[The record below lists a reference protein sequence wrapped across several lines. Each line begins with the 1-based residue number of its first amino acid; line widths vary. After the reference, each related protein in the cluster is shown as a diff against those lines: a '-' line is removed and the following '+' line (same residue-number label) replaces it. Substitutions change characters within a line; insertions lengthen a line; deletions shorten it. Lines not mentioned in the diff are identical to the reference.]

1 VTDGDPTLEA
11 FAALRL
17 MLDAY
22 ADLLIVA
29 KDLLERAAAA
39 GQLTDAEIQV
49 YRTKFASAEAG
60 CECLRALVKQMP
72 RPPAPPS

>member
-1 VTDGDPTLEA
+1 MTDVDPTLEMV
-11 FAALRL
+11 AALRL

-29 KDLLERAAAA
+29 TDLLERAAAA
-39 GQLTDAEIQV
+39 GQLTPTEVQV

-60 CECLRALVKQMP
+60 SECLRALVMRMP
-72 RPPAPPS
+72 RPPAAPC